1 MGGPPPSSP
10 LPLSP
15 QPAPGKPKVLG
26 LPLWG
31 WLGIGLVAI
40 VGIGAVIVTSGDD
53 DDKGTTPGNQT
64 TVVVSTQPE
73 ETVTTEPSSGGEVA
87 GAPDGKKGTR
97 DAPVAA
103 GEIADIGG
111 GWRLQ
116 VLGVTPDAAALVA
129 AENEF
134 NDPPPAGSTFTLVS
148 VAMGYFGLEDPK
160 AAYEPSVSALGGSSV
175 ELESGCGSIPD
186 ELIVFNDLFAGGVLV
201 GNLCF
206 VTTPADA
213 AGLQLYATGDFFS
226 SDDAVFLE
234 VAQPAAA
241 TAMAGLRGPQDGA
254 DSTPGR
260 LQPTPLNTA
269 AEVGDGWSVTV
280 SSGARDITD
289 SVLAE
294 NSFNEPPPAAD
305 VGDLASSNRCIAGA
319 PRAIGSAGDFAARA
333 GLGGHRFFGL
343 GALRLGALRFGDV
356 GRSRLVGRCRVLWL
370 RADDHG
376 GLVARCRPLV
386 VVVTAGGDEG
396 ADADDRNQPD
406 AQPTPQRQ
414 PEHLRLAR
422 RRLRRQR
429 QWRGGWRPTHGRRR
443 RRKTAHAARVV

>member
-31 WLGIGLVAI
+31 WLGIGLVAV

-64 TVVVSTQPE
+64 TVVVSTQPQDTAAPDETTAPDITEPESTEPESTEPE

-87 GAPDGKKGTR
+87 GAPDGTRGTR

-186 ELIVFNDLFAGGVLV
+186 ELYVFNDLFAGGVLV

-294 NSFNEPPPAAD
+294 NSFNEPPPEGFRFIGVDVIYTFNGDGSDSAFTVSTYAVAD
-305 VGDLASSNRCIAGA
+305 SNVQLSSDCGVISSPIDDFVDVFAG
-319 PRAIGSAGDFAARA
+319 GSVAGTMCFVVPSDGGTLTLYSRA
-333 GLGGHRFFGL
+333 GFDAGPVMFGT
-343 GALRLGALRFGDV
+343 V
-356 GRSRLVGRCRVLWL
+356 
-370 RADDHG
+370 
-376 GLVARCRPLV
+376 
-386 VVVTAGGDEG
+386 
-396 ADADDRNQPD
+396 
-406 AQPTPQRQ
+406 
-414 PEHLRLAR
+414 
-422 RRLRRQR
+422 
-429 QWRGGWRPTHGRRR
+429 
-443 RRKTAHAARVV
+443 

>member
-1 MGGPPPSSP
+1 M
-10 LPLSP
+10 
-15 QPAPGKPKVLG
+15 AR
-26 LPLWG
+26 
-31 WLGIGLVAI
+31 
-40 VGIGAVIVTSGDD
+40 
-53 DDKGTTPGNQT
+53 
-64 TVVVSTQPE
+64 
-73 ETVTTEPSSGGEVA
+73 
-87 GAPDGKKGTR
+87 GTR

-294 NSFNEPPPAAD
+294 NSFN
-305 VGDLASSNRCIAGA
+305 GA
-319 PRAIGSAGDFAARA
+319 AAR
-333 GLGGHRFFGL
+333 GLPLHRRRRDL
-343 GALRLGALRFGDV
+343 HVQWRRQRLGLHRQHLRG
-356 GRSRLVGRCRVLWL
+356 GRQQ
-370 RADDHG
+370 RA
-376 GLVARCRPLV
+376 V
-386 VVVTAGGDEG
+386 VVGLWRDLL
-396 ADADDRNQPD
+396 AD
-406 AQPTPQRQ
+406 
-414 PEHLRLAR
+414 
-422 RRLRRQR
+422 RRLRRRVRRWQR
-429 QWRGGWRPTHGRRR
+429 GRHDVLRGAQRRR
-443 RRKTAHAARVV
+443 HPHAVQQSRLRRRAGDVRHRLTHTSRAAHASRTGHTVTRVTSRRSAHAHRVGCR